1 MLSTAKRATL
11 SVVLLLIM
19 PIIVWISGWIWRP
32 NGNSPQLES
41 LYWITETSSF
51 PWAVI
56 TSLLF
61 SIWFVWLL
69 NLSTKSAIRLI
80 FILAIAI
87 IAGQGVKSLIKE
99 SIEEPR
105 PFVAWLESEYQI
117 DDEAFYQLLRKER
130 AQLVKQQLINENRV
144 PSWLGSHWQ
153 NETGYAFPSGHALF
167 SATWAIFA
175 MLLLWPRKHY
185 LSTAIIIVWAVIV
198 AGSRLMLGMHWP
210 QDLMLSIILAGFIAF
225 ITCRY
230 IDCQQIIGVKD
241 PARS

>member
-11 SVVLLLIM
+11 SVALLLIM
-19 PIIVWISGWIWRP
+19 PITVWVSGWIWRP
-32 NGNSPQLES
+32 NGNNPLLES

-51 PWAVI
+51 PWAAI
-56 TSLLF
+56 TSLLI

-69 NLSTKSAIRLI
+69 KLSTKSAIRLI

-87 IAGQGVKSLIKE
+87 ISGQGIKSLIKE
-99 SIEEPR
+99 TIEEPR

-117 DDEAFYQLLRKER
+117 DDEAFYQLPHKER

-153 NETGYAFPSGHALF
+153 NETDYAFPSGHALF
-167 SATWAIFA
+167 SATWAIFSV
-175 MLLLWPRKHY
+175 LLLWPRKHY
-185 LSTAIIIVWAVIV
+185 FSTIIILFWSVAV

-210 QDLMLSIILAGFIAF
+210 QDLMTSIILGGFIAF

-230 IDCQQIIGVKD
+230 IDSHQLL
-241 PARS
+241 S